1 MLEKLIQKKV
11 KEFFT
16 LIFKDDE
23 LLESGH
29 DQYLGHIE
37 EIYESYKG

>member
-23 LLESGH
+23 LL
-29 DQYLGHIE
+29 DQAMT
-37 EIYESYKG
+37 ST